1 MHLGVACLV
10 TVSIFMSI
18 HVSRCGTL
26 GAFRGGSFFLSPI
39 YAHGACA
46 RCVHG
51 VTGGGVRLLPA
62 PKLGLLLDQRRHATL
77 RRQRPRQKRV
87 HYPCHET
94 MVRTRPL
101 IFQQALQEHGAH
113 NVACRKPPS
122 GS

>member
-1 MHLGVACLV
+1 MC
-10 TVSIFMSI
+10 
-18 HVSRCGTL
+18 L
-26 GAFRGGSFFLSPI
+26 GAARWVHSVGVRSSFLQFT
-39 YAHGACA
+39 HTV
-46 RCVHG
+46 RVHG